1 MKDKMTWEET
11 IKYIRNKPEFKVLV
25 EKAYFEENLILNVER
40 FKCSEEFLE
49 TLKHIKYH
57 APETK
62 KILDIGS
69 GNGIS
74 AIAFALEGY
83 EVVASEPDPS
93 HTIGAGA
100 IRILKDHYKLNNLEV
115 LEEFAENMC
124 YGDILFDIVYVRQTM
139 HHAYNLNQF
148 IANLTKFL
156 IRGGVMLTVRDH
168 VITDEKDKEWFLKNH
183 PLQKFYGGENA
194 FTTEEYKQAFTNAGL
209 TVIKELKHFD
219 SVINYFPTSIA
230 EHNNVLREQE
240 NNLKKQLINK
250 IGVLGN
256 LNILLNLY
264 KLKNNFNA
272 KTIFNE
278 ENIPGRMYSY
288 ITKKI

>member
-11 IKYIRNKPEFKVLV
+11 IKYIRNKPEYKILV
-25 EKAYFEENLILNVER
+25 EKAYFEENLPLNVER
-40 FKCSEEFLE
+40 FKSSEEFLE
-49 TLKHIKYH
+49 TLKLIKNH
-57 APETK
+57 APDTK

-74 AIAFALEGY
+74 AVAFALESY
-83 EVVASEPDPS
+83 DVVASEPDPS

-115 LEEFAENMC
+115 LEEFAENIS
-124 YGDILFDIVYVRQTM
+124 YRDKFDIVYVRQAM

-148 IANLTKFL
+148 VANLSKL
-156 IRGGVMLTVRDH
+156 LKKGGLLLTVRDH
-168 VITDEKDKEWFLKNH
+168 VITDEKDKEWFLENH

-194 FTTEEYKQAFTNAGL
+194 FTTKEYRQAFENAGL
-209 TVIKELKHFD
+209 TFIEELKYFD
-219 SVINYFPTSIA
+219 SVINYFPISIS
-230 EHNNVLREQE
+230 EHNNIIAEQE
-240 NNLKKQLINK
+240 NRIKTQLVNK

-256 LNILLNLY
+256 LNPLLSLY
-264 KLKNNFNA
+264 KFKNNFNT

-278 ENIPGRMYSY
+278 KNIPGRMYSY
-288 ITKKI
+288 ITKKN